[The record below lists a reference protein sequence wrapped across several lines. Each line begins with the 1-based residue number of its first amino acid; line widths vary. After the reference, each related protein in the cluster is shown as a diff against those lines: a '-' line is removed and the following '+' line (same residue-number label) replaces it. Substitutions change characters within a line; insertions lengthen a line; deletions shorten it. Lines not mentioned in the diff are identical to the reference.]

1 MSSLTMPS
9 SPDSRV
15 TMAGRTM
22 RLGSV
27 IVRMGSGENRGE
39 ESGEVAT
46 TYLEASTSAP
56 PMMSFWISVV
66 PS

>member
-1 MSSLTMPS
+1 
-9 SPDSRV
+9 
-15 TMAGRTM
+15 MAGRTM

-27 IVRMGSGENRGE
+27 MVRMASGEN
-39 ESGEVAT
+39 SIT
-46 TYLEASTSAP
+46 LCASTSAP